1 MNKLDKV
8 RRVIAHNDGEIV
20 GENRV
25 GGDVQVRVR
34 KAREG
39 VKEFHEED

>member
-20 GENRV
+20 GENLV
-25 GGDVQVRVR
+25 GEDVQVRVR
-34 KAREG
+34 KAREAI
-39 VKEFHEED
+39 KKFHEED